1 MLRYV
6 SRSHDAN
13 NTKKVKIET
22 NPEMPA
28 ARYSFT
34 SVKSAMLPANGET
47 GAAVGLCVVVCVV
60 VVVVFV
66 RVVTVVVVELVV
78 VDAVSAVKIW
88 SPYSK
93 AIMPAYSRVSTVVA
107 RCQR

>member
-6 SRSHDAN
+6 SRKHDAN
-13 NTKKVKIET
+13 KTKKVRTET

-34 SVKSAMLPANGET
+34 SVKSATLPANGET
-47 GAAVGLCVVVCVV
+47 GAAVGLCVVVRVV

-66 RVVTVVVVELVV
+66 RVVTVVCVELVV
-78 VDAVSAVKIW
+78 EEAVSATKIC

-93 AIMPAYSRVSTVVA
+93 ATMPA
-107 RCQR
+107 